1 MTNATLDKNMIELL
15 KNLKNTKFI
24 SYECGK
30 IFNLASGNLKINT
43 DKISLEITNFLK
55 EDLFFDENEEFAV
68 FECKKSNS
76 KFKPYC
82 DTTLKKF
89 GIEENIINI
98 EIINDFISV
107 NNGEYEFSYDQAII
121 IKTQNKTIMFSRDVW
136 FSEVITISDND
147 NYDDVFPIS
156 EVKETFS
163 NYGEYKVEVKRRKYS
178 LFS

>member
-24 SYECGK
+24 SYECGEV
-30 IFNLASGNLKINT
+30 FNLVGGNLKINT

-76 KFKPYC
+76 NFKPYC
-82 DTTLKKF
+82 DTPLKNF
-89 GIEENIINI
+89 DIEENIVTI

-107 NNGEYEFSYDQAII
+107 NNGKYKFSYDQAII
-121 IKTQNKTIMFSRDVW
+121 IKTVNKTIMFSRDVW

-147 NYDDVFPIS
+147 NYDAVFPIS

-163 NYGEYKVEVKRRKYS
+163 NFGEYEVEVKRRKYS
-178 LFS
+178 L